1 MTNYEAMRTMDK
13 DELAEFLSSIMDGQK
28 CPASEKFCDGQRCC
42 ADAILN
48 WLNADLD
55 DEPGET
61 SDMIHHPDHYTWK
74 GAECKKIIEIMTRRE
89 SDRAAG
95 IKSKPTAFRITGT
108 LREFPA
114 FEPVNVWFQ
123 YPFHVPD
130 EAGFLSM
137 AMEEGSLADIQAK
150 GREAGNLVKKAKK
163 ESRVVQVDTA
173 YEALSIGDEPVTV
186 KAMAEYFDVSER
198 TVKSYIEQN
207 GKYKC
212 GEGKVYRNE

>member
-1 MTNYEAMRTMDK
+1 
-13 DELAEFLSSIMDGQK
+13 
-28 CPASEKFCDGQRCC
+28 
-42 ADAILN
+42 
-48 WLNADLD
+48 
-55 DEPGET
+55 
-61 SDMIHHPDHYTWK
+61 
-74 GAECKKIIEIMTRRE
+74 
-89 SDRAAG
+89 
-95 IKSKPTAFRITGT
+95 
-108 LREFPA
+108 
-114 FEPVNVWFQ
+114 
-123 YPFHVPD
+123 
-130 EAGFLSM
+130 M